1 MALSTKFSKETPDIL
16 PGFVVNVHDA
26 INFDID
32 LSFTS
37 SQRYH
42 YRHVIQND
50 YKYKEEAS
58 DEAIKNRKAYRCR
71 LKGIQ
76 LSSSSHKGGRGKSN
90 TMAKATTDMEHM
102 IDRSNGWVICVI
114 DSVDVYNRLLID
126 LIDPALYP
134 EKYAS
139 YSELLFAGYPHLF
152 SKYVPQHHSSSVT
165 SPKRRHRSRRY

>member
-1 MALSTKFSKETPDIL
+1 MALSTKFSKETREIL

-32 LSFTS
+32 LSFTP

-58 DEAIKNRKAYRCR
+58 DEAIKSGKAYRCR

-76 LSSSSHKGGRGKSN
+76 LSSSHKVHGKSV
-90 TMAKATTDMEHM
+90 TMSKATTDMEHM

-139 YSELLFAGYPHLF
+139 YSELLFTGYPQLF
-152 SKYVPQHHSSSVT
+152 TKYVPQHHSSSVT
-165 SPKRRHRSRRY
+165 SPKRRHKSRRY